1 MIEQIGTGREIY
13 AGPRTP
19 FVASFVGEN
28 NGFAGRIG
36 RVDAAS
42 AELETPFGTLVGR
55 RGEGAAP
62 GRPGTIFIRPESL
75 RVAAPGEA
83 ASIQA
88 EILTTAYEGSATHL
102 FLRDAEGRAITMT
115 AGNREAAAIPA
126 AGARIGLV
134 HDPAEAIVLATDG
147 PAA

>member
-1 MIEQIGTGREIY
+1 
-13 AGPRTP
+13 
-19 FVASFVGEN
+19 VGEN
-28 NGFAGRIG
+28 NGFSGRIG

-42 AELETPFGTLVGR
+42 AALETSFGTLVGR

-75 RVAAPGEA
+75 RVAGPGET

-88 EILTTAYEGSATHL
+88 ELTTTAYEGSATHL
-102 FLRDAEGRAITMT
+102 FLRDGEGRAITMT
-115 AGNREAAAIPA
+115 AANREAAAIPA
-126 AGARIGLV
+126 AGARIGLI